1 MNQRGLIV
9 DCTLMLGRLV
19 KMNGVTNPPKVNE
32 SAEMTNRLFESSI
45 SVEVATNRMMTTA
58 A

>member
-9 DCTLMLGRLV
+9 DCTLIFGRLV

-32 SAEMTNRLFESSI
+32 SAEMTKRLFDSSL
-45 SVEVATNRMMTTA
+45 SVEVATNRMITTA